1 MDSTKEY
8 LVTYSIFN
16 NPLYD
21 QSSLNFTQKNVS
33 IIPIMSF
40 VFINIKYIWLLRFVL
55 IVLKIINKIFIFYNY
70 YMLYIYLWFPLWIL
84 ITFNMDKQ
92 DIHALGLIVEEKDV
106 VNFED

>member
-70 YMLYIYLWFPLWIL
+70 YMLYIYL
-84 ITFNMDKQ
+84 
-92 DIHALGLIVEEKDV
+92 
-106 VNFED
+106 